1 MSVLIEVLPEHKGT
15 VLGPVPVD
23 SGNSEMP
30 EHSTVPSTQSPE
42 PVDVTTA
49 VDRTGLTEVSPVI
62 HLRLRLGNRVQ
73 VNGVK
78 DLARTV
84 PSM

>member
-1 MSVLIEVLPEHKGT
+1 MSAVIEVLPKHRGT
-15 VLGPVPVD
+15 VLGAVPVD
-23 SGNSEMP
+23 SDGSEKP
-30 EHSTVPSTQSPE
+30 VLSTVPSTQGPE

-49 VDRTGLTEVSPVI
+49 VDGTGLTEVAPVI
-62 HLRLRLGNRVQ
+62 HLRLRFGNCVQ
-73 VNGVK
+73 VNGVN